1 MRRRATLALLPVLGL
16 LVGLAAAFI
25 WPDQHGV
32 GHACSAGAPASA
44 CFYPPDLL
52 RQRVRSSLGGLLA
65 GTFLAWLAWV
75 FVEERRAR

>member
-1 MRRRATLALLPVLGL
+1 MRRRARLALLPVLGL

-25 WPDQHGV
+25 WSDHYGAGHG
-32 GHACSAGAPASA
+32 CSAGAPASS

-52 RQRVRSSLGGLLA
+52 RQRVLWSLGGLVA

-75 FVEERRAR
+75 FVGERRG